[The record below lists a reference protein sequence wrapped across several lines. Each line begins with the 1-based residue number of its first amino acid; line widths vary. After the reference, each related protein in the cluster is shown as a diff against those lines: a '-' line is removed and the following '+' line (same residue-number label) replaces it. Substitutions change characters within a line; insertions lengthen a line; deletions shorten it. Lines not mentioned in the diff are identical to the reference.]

1 MTTSFGNSCS
11 FGLLYMSVLSVY
23 QFMRVYYFAFGFDY
37 GMRDFNA
44 VVPDHCLSFNF
55 LFLYICLGS

>member
-1 MTTSFGNSCS
+1 MTSSLGNSCS
-11 FGLLYMSVLSVY
+11 FGLLYMPFVSVY
-23 QFMRVYYFAFGFDY
+23 QSMSVYYFAFGFDY
-37 GMRDFNA
+37 GMWDFNA